1 LTFKTEKIKEK
12 YLYLAKYIIRN
23 KSANLLPY
31 VSYTNRCNTL
41 LKTRKIRYDLM
52 EKNKTRKYLKAAI
65 REIKLVFTGIHIPMQ
80 LNT

>member
-1 LTFKTEKIKEK
+1 MQQ
-12 YLYLAKYIIRN
+12 
-23 KSANLLPY
+23 
-31 VSYTNRCNTL
+31 RCKTL